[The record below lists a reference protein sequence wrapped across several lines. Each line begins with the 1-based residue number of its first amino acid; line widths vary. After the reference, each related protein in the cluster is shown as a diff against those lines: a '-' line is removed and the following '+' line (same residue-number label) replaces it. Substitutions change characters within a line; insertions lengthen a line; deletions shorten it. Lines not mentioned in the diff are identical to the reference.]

1 MRIHRALITAF
12 ETSQQ
17 VVYAALSITTEISEK
32 TMLKIKTTLLAMSI
46 MTVLGCSDSTVTT
59 QQSTTAPEAAATQAV
74 DNESASLSVDYESY
88 ELDNGL
94 TVVLHVDKSDPIVAM
109 ATVVHVGSNREK
121 PGRTGFAHFFEHM
134 SFNDSEN
141 VPKGANRK
149 MIPELGGTRNG
160 GTWSDGTIYYEV
172 VPKDAF
178 DKLLWIDSDRLGYMI
193 NTVDQGTLEREKQ
206 VVKNEKRQRVDN
218 RPYGHMGH
226 VVSKA
231 LYPTGHPYNWTVI
244 GDLEDLQ
251 AATLDDVR
259 EFYNQFYMP
268 ANATLVIAGDID
280 IAQTKEKVAKWFGEI
295 RSGEPS
301 PALEPQPV
309 SLEAD
314 KKLYHLDNF
323 AKLPLLRLTYPT
335 VEQYTD
341 DAYALDALARLLSDG
356 KNAVLYKTLVE
367 ELKLAPRP
375 SAWSDTNEI
384 AGSFA
389 INVQA
394 NADVPLDKV
403 YAGIQQALDDFA
415 ENGFT
420 DAQLQRIKAEQET
433 AFYYNIE
440 SILDKALQLGIYN
453 EYAGSPGFIEQDIA
467 NIQAVT
473 REDIMR
479 VFNQYVYNQ
488 PAIVA
493 SFVPKEQPDLVLT
506 GSGKAPVEE
515 EEIVAGSEPEFEEKP
530 VEYTKTPT
538 EHDRSEPPLTELPTL
553 TTPDIWHQ
561 SMDNGVKV
569 IGITSNEL
577 PVVNFSLTIDGG
589 QWLDP
594 KGKAGTAALMAQL
607 LNEGTANKT
616 PQELEQAIGQLG
628 AQLSIS
634 ADRESIELSGRVL
647 AKHYPA
653 LMELAAEMLLS
664 PRWDENEF
672 ERLKSASLTRIK
684 RDEGNAARIA
694 SNVFAHLLYG
704 DNHVAGQPMGGTQA
718 SVESITLADV
728 KAYYEKVMSPK
739 QATLHVVGALS
750 PEEAVAAAAPV
761 KQWQGEAVALPAQ
774 PEVSPVDKPVV
785 YFVDVP
791 DAKQSVI
798 YVGKPVLPASAPD
811 FFAIDFANERLGGG
825 MSARLGQ
832 TLRIQKGYT
841 YGAYSYLPAA
851 QYQVPF
857 IAASQVR
864 TNVTL
869 ESLQIFKNLIGQ
881 YQPTYLEEDLA
892 TAKNMVIKA
901 NSRRFETL
909 DSQLNMLEEI
919 SRLGLEDNYIA
930 TQQEF
935 VQNASL
941 KDIHQVIKQHL
952 NEQQMIYLVVG
963 DAETQLERIKGLGY
977 GEPVE
982 LDIYGE
988 PVNPI

>member
-1 MRIHRALITAF
+1 MKH
-12 ETSQQ
+12 
-17 VVYAALSITTEISEK
+17 Y
-32 TMLKIKTTLLAMSI
+32 KTTLLAISVI
-46 MTVLGCSDSTVTT
+46 AILGCTDSKVAPQQNSIAGQQASAQQT
-59 QQSTTAPEAAATQAV
+59 QQS
-74 DNESASLSVDYESY
+74 SASLSVDYETY
-88 ELDNGL
+88 TLDNGL
-94 TVVLHVDKSDPIVAM
+94 KVVLHVDRSHPIVAM

-218 RPYGHMGH
+218 RPYGHMDH
-226 VVSKA
+226 VVRKS
-231 LYPTGHPYNWTVI
+231 LYPADHPYNWTVI

-259 EFYNQFYMP
+259 QFYDQFYMP
-268 ANATLVIAGDID
+268 SNATLVIAGDID
-280 IAQTKEKVAKWFGEI
+280 IAETKKKVSQWFGEI
-295 RSGEPS
+295 NSGQPS
-301 PALEPQPV
+301 PALAPQPV
-309 SLEAD
+309 TLTAD
-314 KKLYHLDNF
+314 KKFFHRDNF
-323 AKLPLLRLTYPT
+323 AKLPLLRITYPT
-335 VEQYTD
+335 VEQYSK
-341 DAYALDALARLLSDG
+341 DAYALSALGRLLSDG

-367 ELKLAPRP
+367 ELKLAPGP
-375 SAWSDTNEI
+375 NAWSDTNEI
-384 AGSFA
+384 AGSFN

-394 NADVPLDKV
+394 NANVALDEV
-403 YAGIQQALDDFA
+403 YAGIQQALKTFA
-415 ENGFT
+415 TDGFT
-420 DAQLQRIKAEQET
+420 DAQLARIKAEQET

-473 REDIMR
+473 RDDIMR
-479 VFNQYVYNQ
+479 VFNQYVYQQ
-488 PAIVA
+488 PAIIV
-493 SFVPKEQPDLVLT
+493 SFVPKDQPELVLT
-506 GSGKAPVEE
+506 GSLEAPVVE
-515 EEIVAGSEPEFEEKP
+515 EEIVAGSEPAFEEKP

-538 EHDRSEPPLTELPTL
+538 THDRSEPPLSDLPTL
-553 TTPDIWHQ
+553 TTPAIWQQ
-561 SMDNGVKV
+561 SLDNGLSLM
-569 IGITSNEL
+569 GITSNEL
-577 PVVNFSLTIDGG
+577 PVVNFSLTVDGG

-594 KGKAGTAALMAQL
+594 DGKAGTAYLMAQL
-607 LNEGTANKT
+607 LNEGTASRT

-628 AQLSIS
+628 AQLSVT
-634 ADRESIELSGRVL
+634 ADRETIRIVGRVL

-653 LMELAAEMLLS
+653 LMELTAEMLLS
-664 PRWDENEF
+664 PRWDNAEF
-672 ERLKSASLTRIK
+672 ERLKSARLTRIK
-684 RDEGNAARIA
+684 QDEGNAARIA

-704 DNHVAGQPMGGTQA
+704 DSHVAGVPMGGTQE
-718 SVESITLADV
+718 SVAKISLADL
-728 KAYYEKVMSPK
+728 KTYYAKVMSPR
-739 QATLHVVGALS
+739 QATLHVVGALTE
-750 PEEAVAAAAPV
+750 EEAIAAAAPIKPWHGDTV
-761 KQWQGEAVALPAQ
+761 TLPAQ
-774 PEVSPVDKPVV
+774 PEIATQVKPAV

-798 YVGKPVLPASAPD
+798 YVGKTVLPASDPD
-811 FFAIDFANERLGGG
+811 FYAIDFANERLGGG

-841 YGAYSYLPAA
+841 YGAYSHLPAA
-851 QYQVPF
+851 RYQVPF

-869 ESLQIFKNLIGQ
+869 ESLEIVKDLIGQ
-881 YQPTYLEEDLA
+881 YQPTYLEDDLA

-901 NSRRFETL
+901 NARRFETL
-909 DSQLNMLEEI
+909 SSQLSMLEEI
-919 SRLGLEDNYIA
+919 SNFDLASDYIA
-930 TQQEF
+930 RQQAF
-935 VQNASL
+935 VRNATL
-941 KDIHQVIKQHL
+941 KDIHSVINKHL

-963 DAETQLERIKGLGY
+963 DAATQLPRIKELGY
-977 GEPVE
+977 GEPTV
-982 LDIYGE
+982 LDIYGY
-988 PVNPI
+988 PVN

>member
-1 MRIHRALITAF
+1 MKLQKALIA
-12 ETSQQ
+12 S
-17 VVYAALSITTEISEK
+17 L
-32 TMLKIKTTLLAMSI
+32 LLTLW
-46 MTVLGCSDSTVTT
+46 GCSEPPTP
-59 QQSTTAPEAAATQAV
+59 QQTAQPQPASPAAS
-74 DNESASLSVDYESY
+74 ELRVDYETY
-88 ELDNGL
+88 TLENGL

-218 RPYGHMGH
+218 RPYGHMDH
-226 VVSKA
+226 VVRKA
-231 LYPTGHPYNWTVI
+231 LYPQGHPYNWTVI
-244 GDLEDLQ
+244 GDLADLQ

-268 ANATLVIAGDID
+268 SNATLVIAGDID
-280 IAQTKEKVAKWFGEI
+280 IQQTKQKVERWFGEI
-295 RSGEPS
+295 KAGEPS
-301 PALEPQPV
+301 APLEPQPV
-309 SLEAD
+309 TLEAD

-323 AKLPLLRLTYPT
+323 AKLPLVRLTYPT
-335 VEQYTD
+335 VEQYSK
-341 DAYALDALARLLSDG
+341 DAYALDALARLLSNG

-367 ELKLAPRP
+367 ELKLAPSP
-375 SAWSDTNEI
+375 NAWSSTDEV
-384 AGSFA
+384 AGSFT

-394 NADVPLDKV
+394 NADVQLDNV

-415 ENGFT
+415 KNGFT
-420 DAQLQRIKAEQET
+420 DAQLQTIKAEQET
-433 AFYYNIE
+433 AFYYSIE

-467 NIQAVT
+467 NISAVT
-473 REDIMR
+473 RDDVMR
-479 VFNQYVYNQ
+479 VFKQYIYQQ
-488 PAIVA
+488 PAVIA
-493 SFVPKEQPDLVLT
+493 SFVPKDQPELIVT
-506 GSGKAPVEE
+506 GSAKAPVVE
-515 EEIVAGSEPEFEEKP
+515 EEIVPGQEPEFEEKP

-538 EHDRSEPPLTELPTL
+538 QHDRSEPPLSELPTL
-553 TTPDIWHQ
+553 STPDIWRNTLA
-561 SMDNGVKV
+561 NGMEV
-569 IGITSNEL
+569 IGITTTEL
-577 PVVNFSLTIDGG
+577 PVVNFALTIDGG

-594 KGKAGTAALMAQL
+594 AGKTGTALLMAQM
-607 LNEGTANKT
+607 LNEGTATKT

-628 AQLSIS
+628 AQLSVAANRDAIT
-634 ADRESIELSGRVL
+634 LSGRVL
-647 AKHYPA
+647 ARHYPA
-653 LMELAAEMLLS
+653 LMELAAEMLLA

-672 ERLKSASLTRIK
+672 NRLKSTRLTRIK
-684 RDEGNAARIA
+684 QSEGNAARIA
-694 SNVFAHLLYG
+694 SNVFSHLLYG
-704 DNHVAGQPMGGTQA
+704 DNHVAGVPMGGTKE
-718 SVESITLADV
+718 SVEAITLDDV
-728 KAYYEKVMSPK
+728 KAYYDEVISPK
-739 QATLHVVGALS
+739 QATLHVVGALA
-750 PEEAVAAAAPV
+750 PEAVTAAANALS
-761 KQWQGEAVALPAQ
+761 QWQGSAITLPAQ
-774 PEVSPVDKPVV
+774 PAVTAVTQPTV

-798 YVGKPVLPASAPD
+798 YVGKTVLPASDPD
-811 FFAIDFANERLGGG
+811 FYAIDFANERLGGG

-841 YGAYSYLPAA
+841 YGAYSYLPEAR
-851 QYQVPF
+851 YQVPF

-869 ESLQIFKNLIGQ
+869 ESLQIFKELIGQ
-881 YQPTYLEEDLA
+881 YQPTYQQDDLDV
-892 TAKNMVIKA
+892 AKNMVIKA

-909 DSQLNMLEEI
+909 NSLLDMLQNISRFDLAEDYIAQQQGFVQSATLEEI
-919 SRLGLEDNYIA
+919 HR
-930 TQQEF
+930 
-935 VQNASL
+935 
-941 KDIHQVIKQHL
+941 VINTYL

-963 DAETQLERIKGLGY
+963 DAATQLERIEKLGY
-977 GEPVE
+977 GKPVV
-982 LDIYGE
+982 LDIYG
-988 PVNPI
+988 NKLH